1 MSDAPA
7 KIRCKDGRVED
18 NVEAPNETKVR
29 MVLWRFLCAVALDMC
44 SFAKGL
50 NFTSA

>member
-1 MSDAPA
+1 MNDVNTRY
-7 KIRCKDGRVED
+7 RCKDGRIDGDADALDEV
-18 NVEAPNETKVR
+18 KVR

-50 NFTSA
+50 NFTNA